1 VNETPRFQRKHLLG
15 LEDLSRAE
23 ITTILDTARS
33 FREVLDRP
41 VKKVPSLRGVTVC
54 NAFFEPST
62 RTRLSFELAEKRLSG
77 DVINFSSSG
86 SSVSKGET
94 LKDTVRNIEAMAV
107 DMVVIRHGASGAPHF
122 LARNVDARVIN
133 AGDGF
138 HEHPTQGL
146 LDLYTMREKRGTLDG
161 LKVAIVGDITHSRVA
176 RSNIWGLKKFD
187 TDISLV
193 GPQTLMP
200 AEIER
205 LGVRVTHRLEEGLE
219 GADVV
224 IVLRLQLE
232 RMESGFLPTLREYAL
247 RFGLGREELLREP
260 QLLVMHPGPINR
272 GVEIEGEVADG
283 PESVI
288 LEQVANGV
296 AVRMAVCFLLWG
308 NVREE
313 ALAEAEEQG
322 R

>member
-1 VNETPRFQRKHLLG
+1 MNESLRFQRKHLLG
-15 LEDLSRAE
+15 LEDMSRAE

-146 LDLYTMREKRGTLDG
+146 LDLYTMRERRGSLDG
-161 LKVAIVGDITHSRVA
+161 LRVAIVGDITHSRVA

-193 GPQTLMP
+193 GPQTLIP
-200 AEIER
+200 AEVER

-247 RFGLGREELLREP
+247 RFGLGKEELLREP

-272 GVEIEGEVADG
+272 GVEIDGEVADG

-296 AVRMAVCFLLWG
+296 AVRMAVCFLIWG
-308 NVREE
+308 NVRDE
-313 ALAEAEEQG
+313 AIAETVEQV

>member
-15 LEDLSRAE
+15 LEELSRAE
-23 ITTILDTARS
+23 IITILDTARS

-146 LDLYTMREKRGTLDG
+146 LDLYTMREKRKSLDG
-161 LKVAIVGDITHSRVA
+161 LRVAIVGDITHSRVA

-247 RFGLGREELLREP
+247 RFGLGREEMLREP

-313 ALAEAEEQG
+313 ALAETVEQG